1 MKIKIKDKKKPI
13 TQMWCFNSAGYDAEI
28 INKINSGEAV
38 KVERIP
44 KPALEFVKE
53 EKPKKETK

>member
-1 MKIKIKDKKKPI
+1 
-13 TQMWCFNSAGYDAEI
+13 MWCFSSAGYDAEI

-38 KVERIP
+38 KVEKIP

-53 EKPKKETK
+53 EKPKKENK